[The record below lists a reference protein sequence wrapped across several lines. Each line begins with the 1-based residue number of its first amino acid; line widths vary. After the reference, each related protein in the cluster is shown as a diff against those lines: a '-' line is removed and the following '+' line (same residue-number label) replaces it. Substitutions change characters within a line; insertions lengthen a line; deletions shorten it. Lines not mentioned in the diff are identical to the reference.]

1 MNTTSR
7 QMSAAPGL
15 TLVEMSVVI
24 MILLTLVGT
33 GIMAFNNVQDWK
45 LGRLASETLRTVHSA
60 QRMFLADHPT
70 RLVNTIT
77 ASDILPYMA
86 GAPTQLPT
94 VKSLENEELTIIVD
108 VMPPVINDGTG
119 NVYDPSE
126 NPTDSLW
133 DVGE

>member
-1 MNTTSR
+1 MNTASR
-7 QMSAAPGL
+7 QTSAAPGL

-77 ASDILPYMA
+77 AGDILPYMA
-86 GAPTQLPT
+86 GAPSQLPT

>member
-1 MNTTSR
+1 MKPTRRHTS
-7 QMSAAPGL
+7 SVAGF
-15 TLVEMSVVI
+15 TLVEMSIVI

-70 RLVNTIT
+70 RLVSTLT
-77 ASDILPYMA
+77 EDELLPYMP
-86 GAPTQLPT
+86 GPPDKMPT
-94 VKSLENEELTIIVD
+94 VKSLENKDLTIIVN
-108 VMPPVINDGTG
+108 VSPPVINDGTG
-119 NVYDPSE
+119 NAYDPSGSE
-126 NPTDSLW
+126 TDSLW

>member
-1 MNTTSR
+1 MTNPSR
-7 QMSAAPGL
+7 HASGSTGL
-15 TLVEMSVVI
+15 TLVEMSIVI

-33 GIMAFNNVQDWK
+33 GMMAFHNVQDWK

-70 RLVNTIT
+70 RLVSTIT
-77 ASDILPYMA
+77 ESDILPYMT
-86 GAPTQLPT
+86 GAPAQLPT
-94 VKSLENEELTIIVD
+94 VKSLEDQDLTIMVD
-108 VMPPVINDGTG
+108 VSPPVVNDGSG